1 MDNEEKKEK
10 KIRWVERV
18 DIKLGTIIKTQ
29 EECRLDFKEQV
40 KKGEIQKTDNEKR
53 FDRMETKIGR
63 LTGAVIGWYVFI
75 LFIGGLIGW
84 LFKIVASIPKHAY
97 LKLSGLFFS

>member
-18 DIKLGTIIKTQ
+18 DIKLGDLIKAF
-29 EECRLDFKEQV
+29 EKAEGREGEREKRLDCME
-40 KKGEIQKTDNEKR
+40 KKL
-53 FDRMETKIGR
+53 GR
-63 LTGAVIGWYVFI
+63 LTGAVVGWYVFI

-97 LKLSGLFFS
+97 LKLSGFFFS

>member
-18 DIKLGTIIKTQ
+18 DIKLSMLVKASEKEEEREKERTI
-29 EECRLDFKEQV
+29 
-40 KKGEIQKTDNEKR
+40 R
-53 FDRMETKIGR
+53 FNNIDKKIGR

-75 LFIGGLIGW
+75 LFIGGLLGW
-84 LFKIVASIPKHAY
+84 LFRIVASIPKHAY
-97 LKLSGLFFS
+97 LKLSGFFFS